1 MQGCYIGAETLAKVA
16 NMDAVKQQLWG
27 LQLSGSAC
35 KGDTIEGIYTK
46 CNGRVKANWSFIMR
60 CNPYCPGRLQFARMQ
75 MRAAQALVQS
85 QALLKALRLGTSDA
99 RAGDNSLLWRASR

>member
-35 KGDTIEGIYTK
+35 KGDTIEGK
-46 CNGRVKANWSFIMR
+46 GHGRAKQIGGSSR
-60 CNPYCPGRLQFARMQ
+60 D
-75 MRAAQALVQS
+75 AAQIVLADHTLCIC
-85 QALLKALRLGTSDA
+85 R
-99 RAGDNSLLWRASR
+99 